1 VFTVASADGTE
12 VRAYDEG
19 QGRAI
24 VMLGPGLDDGTRTK
38 RLAARLTGRYRVLR
52 LHRRQYRL
60 DLKADPKLG
69 GSPVP
74 IAKEV
79 EDAVAV
85 ARAVGEPVLLYGH
98 SDGGVVALEAL
109 AASPSS
115 FAGAVVYEPAA
126 VIDEPLAGKD
136 AHVLTEA
143 RALLAAGKPGKAIG
157 MFLRGTIELPPWQAR
172 LAALAVALTPHYRRL
187 VPAQLDSL
195 DALDRLGVRLDTYA
209 RITVPTV
216 LLGGD
221 RGPAHIARRLDA
233 VARVMPSARK
243 VVMRGRDHGA
253 DLKAPKEVAA
263 VIDEQATRV
272 GLRSSHEV
280 RG

>member
-1 VFTVASADGTE
+1 VFTVASADGTD

-24 VMLGPGLDDGTRTK
+24 VMLGPGLDDGTRTR
-38 RLAARLTGRYRVLR
+38 RLAARLTARYRVLR

-60 DLKADPKLG
+60 DLMADPKLG
-69 GSPVP
+69 GSSVP
-74 IAKEV
+74 IAREV

-136 AHVLTEA
+136 GEVLTRA
-143 RALLAAGKPGKAIG
+143 RALLAAGKPGKAIEV
-157 MFLRGTIELPPWQAR
+157 FLRDTIELPPWQAR
-172 LAALAVALTPHYRRL
+172 LAAMATALIPHYRRL

-195 DALDRLGVRLDTYA
+195 EALDRLGVRLDTYA
-209 RITVPTV
+209 QITVPTV

-233 VARVMPSARK
+233 VARVMPQARK

-263 VIDEQATRV
+263 VIEAAILARA
-272 GLRSSHEV
+272 
-280 RG
+280 